1 MAGTNEIRGANVIRH
16 IESGFN
22 PQQGAAT
29 PPTTPRGLEGTA
41 AGHLLRGL
49 EARNY
54 AAGNMGSLR
63 ARFAPA
69 PTFAVVGVGSGT
81 LNDFCVRI
89 SEHTEGMHPEA
100 AGQLFQRALETA

>member
-1 MAGTNEIRGANVIRH
+1 MAGANEIRGANVIQH
-16 IESGFN
+16 IESGFPT
-22 PQQGAAT
+22 PQG
-29 PPTTPRGLEGTA
+29 PTTPSTSRPGIEGTA

-63 ARFAPA
+63 ARFAQA
-69 PTFAVVGVGSGT
+69 PSFAVTGVGSGT
-81 LNDFCVRI
+81 LSDFCERI
-89 SEHTEGMHPEA
+89 GEHTESMPPEV